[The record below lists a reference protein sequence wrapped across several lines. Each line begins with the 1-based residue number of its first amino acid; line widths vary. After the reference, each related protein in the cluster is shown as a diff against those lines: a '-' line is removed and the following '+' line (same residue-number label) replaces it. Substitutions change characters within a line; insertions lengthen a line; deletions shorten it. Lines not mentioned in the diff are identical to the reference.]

1 MVSKFQISR
10 RETKQLRE
18 IKISTARADC
28 QFHKARQT
36 RQTTKRI
43 KMGFNQ
49 IAKRS
54 FSLSSTHRN
63 LKDVVIA
70 SAARTPM
77 GSFRG

>member
-10 RETKQLRE
+10 RKTAE
-18 IKISTARADC
+18 IDKNINNYSS
-28 QFHKARQT
+28 HKT
-36 RQTTKRI
+36 RQNAKRTR
-43 KMGFNQ
+43 MGFNQ

-63 LKDVVIA
+63 LRDVVIA
-70 SAARTPM
+70 SAVRTPM

>member
-10 RETKQLRE
+10 RENK
-18 IKISTARADC
+18 TAERDKNINSKSRLSI
-28 QFHKARQT
+28 HKARQT
-36 RQTTKRI
+36 RQTTKSI